1 MIIERRIGLIVPPA
15 NPTVEP
21 EMHALLPATVAIHA
35 TRLPVL
41 AGDLEARNAA
51 YAEHYL
57 PALHSFGNL
66 KLDAALIGLT
76 GATYGRGVAGDA
88 ALCFELGRTA
98 GYPVATASLAILEAL
113 RRLGARSICLVSPY
127 PQWLTAR
134 SMAYWEDGRLDI
146 AQVVKMSEEF
156 RAYQMTSA
164 EVRAAL
170 AEVTARVDAI
180 VISGTGLITLPAILE
195 AAPTAGAPLLSS
207 NICGAWLLLSQLGLA
222 ASPTLAAA
230 APLLAATLTSTNRN
244 GGAGAA

>member
-1 MIIERRIGLIVPPA
+1 MIIEHRIGLIVPPA

-21 EMHALLPATVAIHA
+21 EMHALLPATIAIHA
-35 TRLPVL
+35 SRLPVL

-51 YAEHYL
+51 YAGHYL
-57 PALHSFGNL
+57 PTLRSFGNL
-66 KLDAALIGLT
+66 KLDAALVGLT
-76 GATYGRGVAGDA
+76 GATYDRGVAGDA
-88 ALCFELGRTA
+88 TLCVELGSSA
-98 GYPVATASLAILEAL
+98 GYPVVTASLAILEAL

-134 SMAYWEDGRLDI
+134 SMAYWEEGRLQI

-156 RAYQMTSA
+156 RAYQMTTA

-170 AEVTARVDAI
+170 GEVSARVDAI

-195 AAPTAGAPLLSS
+195 AAPSAAAPLLSS

-222 ASPTLAAA
+222 ASPTLTAA
-230 APLLAATLTSTNRN
+230 APLLAATLAPVKHD
-244 GGAGAA
+244 GVAGAP